1 MKKIYFSLLC
11 LLMLS
16 ISISAQEQWN
26 LERCIREALAKS
38 LTIKQSN
45 LMKKGSEI
53 EGKRLHMERLPNLN
67 ANSNLGVS
75 FGRVINPVTN
85 LFETENSFYQS
96 IGLTTGLMLFNGFRL
111 NNSIRQNNVQ
121 TTAAE
126 DDTRQAENDLA
137 LNVALAYLN
146 VLFAYENLEIANS
159 RVELSLHQL
168 DNLDKM
174 IAAGT
179 KPENDR
185 FDIQA
190 QIAIDEQGIVT
201 AQNNI
206 EINLLVLKQQ
216 MLMEAD
222 FPLVIERPSL
232 DVAQLEA
239 LENESFETVYS
250 AALAS
255 QPNIQAAELR
265 EKAQQLGVSIARSQM
280 IPSLSIGGNLGTN
293 WSDLEKSPGTYI
305 IQRIAQPGVYING
318 QPALFEVDNSIPTTF
333 NPISYGTQLDNNLG
347 YGFGLT
353 LSVPIFNNY
362 SAKAAVENAKINV
375 LNAAISTDLVK
386 QTLKTNIQNALTSAK
401 SSKKSLQAAEASS
414 LAAKI
419 ALKNADRLAE
429 IGSLN
434 NFEYLSARNRS
445 DTAELNELIARYDYY
460 FKIKVIEYYLGRGI
474 KLN

>member
-1 MKKIYFSLLC
+1 
-11 LLMLS
+11 MLS
-16 ISISAQEQWN
+16 ISVKAQEQWN

-38 LTIKQSN
+38 LTIKQAS

-53 EGKRLHMERLPNLN
+53 EGKRLRMEHLPNLN

-75 FGRVINPVTN
+75 FGRFINPVTN
-85 LFETENSFYQS
+85 NFETENSFYQS
-96 IGLTTGLMLFNGFRL
+96 IGLNSGLMLFNGFRL
-111 NNSIRQNNVQ
+111 NNSIRQNNLQ
-121 TTAAE
+121 TNASEE
-126 DDTRQAENDLA
+126 DILQAQNDLA
-137 LNVALAYLN
+137 LNVALSYLN

-159 RVELSLHQL
+159 RVTLSEHQL

-190 QIAIDEQGIVT
+190 QIAIDKEGIVT

-206 EINLLVLKQQ
+206 DNNLLVLKQQ
-216 MLMEAD
+216 MLMEPD

-232 DVAQLEA
+232 DVTQLEA
-239 LENESFETVYS
+239 LENESFETVYT
-250 AALAS
+250 AALSS

-265 EKAQQLGVSIARSQM
+265 EKADELGVAIARSQM
-280 IPSLSIGGNLGTN
+280 IPSLSIGGNIGTN
-293 WSDLEKSPGTYI
+293 WSDLEKTPGTFI
-305 IQRIAQPGVYING
+305 TQRIVQPGVFING
-318 QPALFEVDNSIPTTF
+318 QETLFELENTIPTAFNSIP
-333 NPISYGTQLDNNLG
+333 YARQLDNNLG

-375 LNAAISTDLVK
+375 LNSAISTDLVK
-386 QTLKTNIQNALTSAK
+386 QTLKTNIQNALTSARA
-401 SSKKSLQAAEASS
+401 SKKSLEAAQASS
-414 LAAKI
+414 VAANV

-434 NFEYLSARNRS
+434 NFEYLSARNRA
-445 DTAELNELIARYDYY
+445 DTAELNELIARYDYF

>member
-11 LLMLS
+11 LFLLS
-16 ISISAQEQWN
+16 ISVAAQEQWN

-38 LTIKQSN
+38 LTIKQAN

-53 EGKRLHMERLPNLN
+53 EGKRLRMEHLPNLN
-67 ANSNLGVS
+67 ANTNLGVS

-96 IGLTTGLMLFNGFRL
+96 VGVNSGLMLFNGFRL
-111 NNSIRQNNVQ
+111 NNSIRQNNFQ
-121 TTAAE
+121 TKAS
-126 DDTRQAENDLA
+126 DDDIRQAENDLA

-159 RVELSLHQL
+159 RVGLTRHQL

-206 EINLLVLKQQ
+206 DINLLVLKQQ

-232 DVAQLEA
+232 DVSQLEA
-239 LENESFETVYS
+239 LENQSFETVYS
-250 AALAS
+250 AALS
-255 QPNIQAAELR
+255 TQPNIQAAELR
-265 EKAQQLGVSIARSQM
+265 EKANQLGIAIARSQM

-293 WSDLEKSPGTYI
+293 WSDLEKAPGNFITKK
-305 IQRIAQPGVYING
+305 IAQPGVYING
-318 QPALFEVDNSIPTTF
+318 QQTLFEVENSIPTTY

-375 LNAAISTDLVK
+375 INAAISTDLVK

-401 SSKKSLQAAEASS
+401 ASKKSLQAAEASS
-414 LAAKI
+414 LAAKV

-460 FKIKVIEYYLGRGI
+460 FKIKVIEYYMGRGI